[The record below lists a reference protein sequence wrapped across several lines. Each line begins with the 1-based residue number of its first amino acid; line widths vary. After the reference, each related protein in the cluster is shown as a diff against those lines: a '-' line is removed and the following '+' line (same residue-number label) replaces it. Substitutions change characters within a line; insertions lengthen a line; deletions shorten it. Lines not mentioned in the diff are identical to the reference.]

1 MTVINLASVVLKTT
15 KGTESCLPI
24 CITAEG
30 TTFYKLKGLKSK
42 VEYYLKE
49 YLINKKDRYIEII
62 NVENA
67 TLIGAAIA
75 GLTN

>member
-1 MTVINLASVVLKTT
+1 MNLASVVLKSE
-15 KGTESCLPI
+15 KGKDPLLPV

-30 TTFYKLKGLKSK
+30 TTFYQLKSLKSK
-42 VEYYLKE
+42 VEYYIKE
-49 YLINKKDRYIEII
+49 YLSNKKERYVKFVNI
-62 NVENA
+62 ENA